1 MTSLN
6 LHMKVKPIL
15 TGINRTTL
23 LSLSSGALSFKIR
36 AFSGKDCSGGARE
49 VNVWDNTCRDSNVPA
64 TRSFRVLSYGAHRQ
78 RAAFYDEAKCIGGQ
92 RWTDFWADGG
102 SDTFKKD
109 ACITLDFDASAYGSR
124 SA

>member
-1 MTSLN
+1 MHFAKTLA
-6 LHMKVKPIL
+6 
-15 TGINRTTL
+15 L

-36 AFSGKDCSGGARE
+36 AFSGKDCSGDARE

-78 RAAFYDEAKCIGGQ
+78 RAAFYDEGKCIGGQ